1 MRSLED
7 IVEYNSD
14 NIGSEGGA
22 PSIHPAFGSG
32 QDVFLGA
39 VRTRGIR
46 NETYWQALSFCQR
59 TSREEGIDAALNH
72 DGNQLDALLI
82 PPDVAQSVQIAAQAG
97 YPIITIPASV
107 HSHSGMPFGLA
118 LLGTAFSEG
127 TLVKYASA
135 IEDLMIRTDA
145 LYQRSKH
152 PPRWEG
158 YLERNIPVPF

>member
-1 MRSLED
+1 MHSLED
-7 IVEYNSD
+7 IVQYNAEY
-14 NIGSEGGA
+14 IGSEGGA
-22 PSIHPAFGSG
+22 PGFHPAFGSG
-32 QDVFLGA
+32 QDVLLEA
-39 VRTRGIR
+39 VNTKGIR

-59 TSREEGIDAALNH
+59 TSREEGIDAALSSG
-72 DGNQLDALLI
+72 GNQLDALLI

-107 HSHSGMPFGLA
+107 HSDSGMPFGLA
-118 LLGTAFSEG
+118 VLGTAFSEV

-135 IEDLMIRTDA
+135 IEDLIFRTDSPF
-145 LYQRSKH
+145 QRSKH